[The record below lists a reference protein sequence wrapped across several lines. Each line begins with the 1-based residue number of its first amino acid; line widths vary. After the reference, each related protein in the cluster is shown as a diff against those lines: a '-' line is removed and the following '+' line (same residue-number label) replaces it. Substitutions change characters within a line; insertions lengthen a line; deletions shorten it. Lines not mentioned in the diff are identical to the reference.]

1 MPSAASHAS
10 ARPRLLVVDDSRAMR
25 AILRRVLECRS
36 LGEMDIHTVADG
48 EAALE
53 AVDSF
58 APQLVISDWHM
69 PRMGGLELLQ
79 TLRQTGHAKL
89 AVGFVTTETSLPLLQ
104 QARTNGAAFIV
115 QKPFRDEELQSAVR
129 SVLHATESATAK
141 EPVVKDAPTLV
152 DTAGSAKVMRRI
164 VQAWLPGVP
173 FRVIEGEKFGTEHLS
188 TKNLLAIYA
197 PTSGKGTGVLAA
209 ANMPA
214 LCMLGGGALQADPKD
229 IQQAIQS
236 ENPSPAIVES
246 ASRFFRDLD
255 AMLSHQLPVGEAR
268 FKSASLVARDD
279 ARLRAALNESPVR
292 VDYRL
297 SMPGYRDGRLV
308 LIRA

>member
-1 MPSAASHAS
+1 MPSAASHAT

-25 AILRRVLECRS
+25 AILRRVLACRS
-36 LGEMDIHTVADG
+36 LGETEIHTVADG

-79 TLRQTGHAKL
+79 TLRQTGHTDL

-115 QKPFRDEELQSAVR
+115 QKPFRDEELLGAVR
-129 SVLHATESATAK
+129 TVLQAAHEPVTK
-141 EPVVKDAPTLV
+141 EPAVKEAPTLV
-152 DTAGSAKVMRRI
+152 DTAGSAKVMRRF

-173 FRVIEGEKFGTEHLS
+173 FRVVEGEKFGSEHL
-188 TKNLLAIYA
+188 TAKNLLAFYL
-197 PTSGKGTGVLAA
+197 PHSGKGTGVLAA
-209 ANMPA
+209 ANTPA
-214 LCMLGGGALQADPKD
+214 LCMLGGGAIQADPKD
-229 IQQAIQS
+229 IRQAIQD
-236 ENPSPAIVES
+236 ENPSPAIIES
-246 ASRFFRDLD
+246 ASNFFRDLD
-255 AMLSHQLPVGEAR
+255 AMLSHQLPVGEVR
-268 FKSASLVARDD
+268 FKSANLVPRDD
-279 ARLRAALNESPVR
+279 TRLRAALSDSTVR

-297 SMPGYRDGRLV
+297 SVPGYGDGRLV